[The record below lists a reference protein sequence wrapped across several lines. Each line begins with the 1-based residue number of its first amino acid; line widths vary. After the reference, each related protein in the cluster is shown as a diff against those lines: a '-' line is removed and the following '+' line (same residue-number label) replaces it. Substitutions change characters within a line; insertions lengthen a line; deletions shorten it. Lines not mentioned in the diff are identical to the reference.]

1 MRPLGQR
8 LLLLLKSPRRMAQV
22 APPEVWLQPGVLTDS
37 TPIWLL
43 AVPLEK
49 QLRNPV
55 HRSGH

>member
-1 MRPLGQR
+1 MGPLGQK

-22 APPEVWLQPGVLTDS
+22 APPAVWLQPGELTDL

-43 AVPLEK
+43 AVPLER

-55 HRSGH
+55 HRWGH